1 LEDLMPT
8 TPQSPAAQKSRALSR
23 PLRIGVIAHIQFPIR
38 QPFAGG
44 LEAFTHDIVLGLRA
58 RGHEVTLFAR
68 DGSAEELRV
77 EPIIEHRCLPISLSE
92 GYMAEHHAYL
102 GLMQR
107 IDSLGFDVIFNNT
120 LHYVPA
126 TMASLLRTPMLT
138 VLHTPPFFELINA
151 YGNGRAA
158 GRFCTV
164 SAANARSWRQLLP
177 ECEVI
182 PNGIDL
188 QAWAPSAT
196 PPGEHALWFGRLVPE
211 KGAHLAIEAARMA
224 GMEIHLAGNMADD
237 DYFRQYIEPL
247 LGPRVHH
254 LGHLSRAQLVQALAK
269 AKVALVT
276 PCWDEPF
283 GLVVAEAMAC
293 GTPVAGFDRGA
304 IADLVTENTGVV
316 VPANDVEALAAAM
329 PVAAGKSRQAC
340 RALAEQ
346 NWGYDLMLSRY
357 EQLLAEVAANHA

>member
-1 LEDLMPT
+1 MPSFSQ
-8 TPQSPAAQKSRALSR
+8 PFESAVSSRAR

-58 RGHEVTLFAR
+58 RGHDVTLFAR
-68 DGSAEELRV
+68 DASAEVLQV
-77 EPIIEHRCLPISLSE
+77 EPIIEHRCKPISLSE

-107 IDSLGFDVIFNNT
+107 IDSLGLDVIFNNA

-126 TMASLLRTPMLT
+126 TMAGLLRTPMLT

-151 YGNGRAA
+151 YADGRAA
-158 GRFCTV
+158 GHFCTV
-164 SAANARSWRQLLP
+164 SAANARSWRHLIP
-177 ECEVI
+177 ECAVI

-188 QAWAPSAT
+188 TAWSPAAE
-196 PPGEHALWFGRLVPE
+196 PPGDHALWFGRLVPE
-211 KGAHLAIEAARMA
+211 KGAHLAIEAARLA

-237 DYFRQYIEPL
+237 DYFRSHIEPL

-254 LGHLSRAQLVQALAK
+254 LGHLPRDQLARALAK
-269 AKVALVT
+269 ARVALVT

-304 IADLVTENTGVV
+304 IADLVTDDTGVV
-316 VPANDVEALAAAM
+316 VPANDIQALAAAM
-329 PVAAGKSRQAC
+329 GEAAGKSRAAC
-340 RALAEQ
+340 RAHAER

-357 EQLLAEVAANHA
+357 ERLLSEVAAAYA

>member
-1 LEDLMPT
+1 MPSFS
-8 TPQSPAAQKSRALSR
+8 TPADTAGPGR

-58 RGHEVTLFAR
+58 RGHHVTLFAR
-68 DGSAEELRV
+68 DASAEVLQV
-77 EPIIEHRCLPISLSE
+77 DPIIEHRCQPISLSE
-92 GYMAEHHAYL
+92 GYMAEHHAYM

-107 IDSLGFDVIFNNT
+107 IDSLGFDVIFNNA

-126 TMASLLRTPMLT
+126 TMAGLLRTPMLT

-151 YGNGRAA
+151 YANGRAA
-158 GRFCTV
+158 GHFCTV
-164 SAANARSWRQLLP
+164 SAANARSWRHLIP
-177 ECEVI
+177 ECAVI

-188 QAWAPSAT
+188 DAWAPAAE
-196 PPGEHALWFGRLVPE
+196 PPGDHALWFGRLVPE
-211 KGAHLAIEAARMA
+211 KGAHLAIEAARQA

-237 DYFRQYIEPL
+237 DYFRSHIEPL

-254 LGHLSRAQLVQALAK
+254 LGHLPRDQLARALTK

-304 IADLVTENTGVV
+304 IADLVTEDTGVV
-316 VPANDVEALAAAM
+316 VPANDTAALAAALRE
-329 PVAAGKSRQAC
+329 AAGKSRDAC
-340 RALAEQ
+340 RAHAER
-346 NWGYDLMLSRY
+346 NWGYDLMLGRY
-357 EQLLAEVAANHA
+357 ERLLREVAAAHA